1 MRALTT
7 GALIALAGLTAAST
21 AAPPPVEKVAADAPQ
36 PRRCADLA
44 GITVPGFVIKVTK
57 AVRVPVTLGYM
68 DGQWVEVTKGLKAGE
83 RVVTAG
89 KVALREGS
97 AVQVVG
103 GPAAKPADKKVA
115 DGGRAAG
122 AVTPSTNSAR

>member
-1 MRALTT
+1 MPRTALLEDE
-7 GALIALAGLTAAST
+7 GEAA
-21 AAPPPVEKVAADAPQ
+21 VY
-36 PRRCADLA
+36 
-44 GITVPGFVIKVTK
+44 TVREDK

-83 RVVTAG
+83 PVVTAG

-122 AVTPSTNSAR
+122 AVTPTTNSAR